1 MGRKCILVVDD
12 RGTLLAAVRE
22 ILEMEGYTV
31 LVALD
36 GMQAL
41 QVMEEVRPDLIVADI
56 LMPRMDGY
64 TLYERIRARSEWV
77 SIPFIFLTARAGKE
91 DIAKGRDL
99 GVEGYITKPFDPDAL
114 LEAIKAQLEMLAPD
128 DESPG

>member
-1 MGRKCILVVDD
+1 MDEQRSILIVED
-12 RGTLLAAVRE
+12 REPLLSAVRE

-36 GMQAL
+36 GTQAL

-64 TLYERIRARSEWV
+64 AFYEATRARPEWASV
-77 SIPFIFLTARAGKE
+77 PFIFLTAKAEKE
-91 DIAKGRDL
+91 DAAKAKEL
-99 GVEGYITKPFDPDAL
+99 GVDGYIVKPFDPQKL
-114 LEAIKAQLEMLAPD
+114 LAAVRAQLEKA
-128 DESPG
+128 G